1 MKTFISVLFFFLA
14 ILINAQNSFDKDVPE
29 AVQKNFNKKF
39 PMAENVSWDKVD
51 NNYKVDCFYKGQST
65 YAEFTAEGEWVQTVT
80 DMDTKNIY
88 PPIDRYISENY
99 NKDKIIL
106 AEKATRADKQNYY
119 YVQISRKEKGRKEP
133 YIVELFFDKTGNI
146 EQVKAPEGIEDQTI
160 VGIDDPNSDTPAAV
174 IDGWQKRFPRA
185 EGIEW
190 TKVLNPSD
198 TIDYNYIA
206 SFIYRDQ
213 KTKAE
218 FLPNGKWVETRV
230 EYKEKNLYQPVVLY
244 VKENHWHDELI
255 IAEKV
260 TRADRKDYYYVKLE
274 RLEKGQSKPYIFEL
288 FFNKTGKIQR
298 VERPQELKDQYLLTV
313 DIPKAV
319 AKKFNSRFSGA
330 KGVTWET
337 SEGNWVA
344 DFTHREYSISTEF
357 TDSAQWVMTIVELD
371 TKQIYAPIQRFLDK
385 EYPDYRV
392 TYAEKA
398 TRKDRKDYYYI
409 ELISKKKKIEPQQLG
424 LFFDKTGRLKE
435 KE

>member
-1 MKTFISVLFFFLA
+1 MKVFISVLFFFLA
-14 ILINAQNSFDKDVPE
+14 LLVNAQNSFDKDVPE

-39 PMAENVSWDKVD
+39 PKAENVSWDKVD
-51 NNYKVDCFYKGQST
+51 SNYKVDCFYKEQST
-65 YAEFTAEGEWVQTVT
+65 YAEFTAEGEWIQTVT

-88 PPIDRYISENY
+88 PPIDKYINENY
-99 NKDKIIL
+99 KKDKIIF
-106 AEKATRADKQNYY
+106 AEKATRADKQDYY
-119 YVQISRKEKGRKEP
+119 YVQISRKEKGRNEP
-133 YIVELFFDKTGNI
+133 YIFELFFDKTGNI
-146 EQVKAPEGIEDQTI
+146 EQVKSPEGIEDQTI
-160 VGIDDPNSDTPAAV
+160 VGIHDPNAGTPPAV

-198 TIDYNYIA
+198 TIDFNYIA
-206 SFIYRDQ
+206 SFVYRDQ
-213 KTKAE
+213 ETKAE
-218 FLPNGKWVETRV
+218 FLPNGKWVETRI
-230 EYKEKNLYQPVVLY
+230 EYEEKNLYKPVVLY
-244 VKENHWHDELI
+244 VEENHWDDDLI
-255 IAEKV
+255 IAEKI
-260 TRADRKDYYYVKLE
+260 TRSDRKDYYYVKLE
-274 RLEKGQSKPYIFEL
+274 RLEKGQIKPYVFEL
-288 FFNKTGKIQR
+288 FFNKAGKIQR
-298 VERPQELKDQYLLTV
+298 VERPQELKAQYLLTV

-330 KGVTWET
+330 KSVTWET

-344 DFTHREYSISTEF
+344 DFTYREYSTSTEF

-371 TKQIYAPIQRFLDK
+371 TKQIYAPIQRFLNKD
-385 EYPDYRV
+385 YPDYRV
-392 TYAEKA
+392 TYGEKA